1 MANSKN
7 DNRIRKKSTNK
18 PPKNKKRATKK
29 REWTFNFNIFSLVMM
44 GLSLFFFI
52 FILSSNTGKLGNVVT
67 SAFISTFG
75 KLALLFPL
83 IVFISFLFAYRD
95 KYKVN
100 IKNFLLLYLVFTMT
114 LAFMSKPYVRNDLSW
129 TMDYNMLN
137 AKDSG
142 GIYGGFFAYYIVSFL
157 GTLGLDILFGLSI
170 FLFVI
175 GISPMTYGEFLIKLR
190 DILVFIGGR
199 VSNFFAGLKEKRNES
214 SKKNK
219 SKDAEEVL
227 IPDDNKDLGPTLEE
241 KPVASQDL
249 AVKVAKEPVRVEKP
263 EKKPIKAYDFKDD
276 EEIEVR
282 SYKSKQIEMRDL
294 DESFKKDFDNYNY
307 PPLDLLEDRS
317 DAGSIDEGEIKEK
330 ALAIEETLESFG
342 IEAKV
347 VQIDIGPTVTCYEL
361 KPQRGVKVSK
371 ILNLADDLALSL
383 ATSGIRILAPIPG
396 KSHVGIEVPNDSKEI
411 VGFKEIISTNKFA
424 NAKSKIPFA
433 MGKSIAG
440 DPVVSGIEKMPHLL
454 VSGATGS
461 GKSVCIN
468 TIIMSILY
476 KHSPDEVKLLMI
488 DPKVV
493 ELSVYNGIPHLIMPV
508 ITDPKKASSSLFWAI
523 SEMEKR
529 YKAFQKYHVRDIE
542 GYKKAAESDESME
555 NLPYIVVII
564 DELADL
570 MMTAASEVED
580 YIMRLAQKSRA
591 CGIHLVIATQRPTVD
606 VITGTIKANI
616 PSRISFAVTS
626 QTDSRTILDAAGA
639 EKLLGKGDML
649 YASSDSMK
657 PLRIQGAFVSDTEV
671 LDVVDYI
678 KQETKA
684 NYNQEAIETVEENSQ
699 VKEVDDED
707 ELIDEAIKIIIDENT
722 ASVSLL
728 QRKLRVGYARAGRI
742 IDQLE
747 EKGVVGPYEGSK
759 PRKVLV
765 DRTYI
770 EGEQG
775 EYS

>member
-1 MANSKN
+1 MTNNKN
-7 DNRIRKKSTNK
+7 DNRIRKKSTSK
-18 PPKNKKRATKK
+18 PKNKKKQVNKK
-29 REWTFNFNIFSLVMM
+29 REWSFNFNIFSIVMM
-44 GLSLFFFI
+44 ILSIFFLI
-52 FILSSNTGKLGNVVT
+52 FIISSNTGKLGNAIT
-67 SAFISTFG
+67 DGFENTFG
-75 KLALLFPL
+75 KLSILVPI

-95 KYKVN
+95 KYKDN
-100 IKNFLLLYLVFTMT
+100 IKDFLLLYLLFLVS
-114 LAFMSKPYVRNDLSW
+114 LAFMSKTFYRNDLTWSIENS
-129 TMDYNMLN
+129 MQRS
-137 AKDSG
+137 ADSG
-142 GIYGGFFAYYIVSFL
+142 GMVGGFLSYYIISFI
-157 GTLGLDILFGLSI
+157 GSLGLNILFILSI
-170 FLFVI
+170 FLFAV
-175 GISPMTYGEFLIKLR
+175 GISPLSYSEFFLRLKDILILIKDKMLA
-190 DILVFIGGR
+190 
-199 VSNFFAGLKEKRNES
+199 FFASIKDKRDERLNKEDKEELKEVGQTA
-214 SKKNK
+214 
-219 SKDAEEVL
+219 SKDQTIETPIEED
-227 IPDDNKDLGPTLEE
+227 IIK
-241 KPVASQDL
+241 
-249 AVKVAKEPVRVEKP
+249 KP
-263 EKKPIKAYDFKDD
+263 EPIDPIKEKVVEEPIKKVPSRKPIKTYDFSKED
-276 EEIEVR
+276 ELEVR
-282 SYKSKQIEMRDL
+282 SYKSKQIEMKDL
-294 DESFKKDFDNYNY
+294 NENIKKDFDNYNY
-307 PPLDLLEDRS
+307 PPVELLEDRS
-317 DAGSIDEGEIKEK
+317 QAGSIDETEIKEK
-330 ALAIEETLESFG
+330 AVAIEETLESFG

-347 VQIDIGPTVTCYEL
+347 VQIDVGPTVTCYEL

-371 ILNLADDLALSL
+371 ILNLSDDLALSL

-411 VGFKEIISTNKFA
+411 VGFKEIISTKNFA

-440 DPVVSGIEKMPHLL
+440 DPVVSSIEKMPHLL

-476 KHSPDEVKLLMI
+476 KHSPEDVKLLMI

-529 YKAFQKYHVRDIE
+529 YKAFQTYHVRDIE
-542 GYKKAAESDESME
+542 GYKEAAQSDESME

-626 QTDSRTILDAAGA
+626 QTDSRTILDTAGA

-649 YASSDSMK
+649 YAPSDSMK
-657 PLRIQGAFVSDTEV
+657 PLRIQGAFVSDKEV
-671 LDVVDYI
+671 LNVVDHI
-678 KQETKA
+678 KQETNA
-684 NYNQEAIETVEENSQ
+684 DYNQEAIETVEENSQ

-707 ELIDEAIKIIIDENT
+707 ELLDQATQIIIDENT

-747 EKGVVGPYEGSK
+747 AKGVVGPYEGSK

-765 DRTYI
+765 DRTYL
-770 EGEQG
+770 EGE
-775 EYS
+775 